1 MIDGSR
7 RESRI
12 DAWEK
17 EIQMQSEEPNVLK
30 VERKYFN
37 ALIEGNSAGLDKL
50 LSDDFLLIDVLSG
63 SEITKATL
71 LAAVSS
77 GQLKFE
83 NIESIDARLRSYQCT
98 VVVTGTTKMSGRF
111 ADAPF
116 VLFSRYTH
124 VYSKQEDEWHLV
136 TAQGTQI
143 TSAE

>member
-63 SEITKATL
+63 SEITKSTL
-71 LAAVSS
+71 LAAVSA

-83 NIESIDARLRSYQCT
+83 NIESIDARLRSYHCT